1 MARAAAKGGRRP
13 EPNAPRD
20 RGRRSRRQLSPG
32 EQQLFFSRIRRQA
45 KWVFLLLAIVFAG
58 GFVFLGV
65 GSGNS
70 GLDTFFSD
78 VFRGGGKSGPSV
90 SKAQKEVADN
100 PSSAKAYRD
109 LATAYQQDNR
119 TQEAIGAL
127 QRYTS
132 LRPKDAAALGEL
144 AGLQL
149 SQASTL
155 SQQAAL
161 LQAQQA
167 EATGGAT
174 FGPSSTSTLGK
185 ALGTDPI
192 SGAVSSGLTTQ
203 ANTIYSQQQTAY
215 TDAVTSYK
223 ALGKLRP
230 DQPTIQFQ
238 LAQAAEA
245 AGQVPVAVA
254 AYKQYIKLDPQS
266 SIVPQV
272 RLRIAQLQPPPPA
285 KKKKKAAGVSSGGKG

>member
-13 EPNAPRD
+13 QPDAPRD
-20 RGRRSRRQLSPG
+20 RQRRSGRRQLSAG

-45 KWVFLLLAIVFAG
+45 KWVFLLLAVVFAG

-65 GSGNS
+65 GSGSS

-78 VFRGGGKSGPSV
+78 VFRGGGSSGPSA
-90 SKAQKEVADN
+90 SKAEKEVAKH

-109 LATAYQQDNR
+109 LATAYQRSNR
-119 TQEAIGAL
+119 TQDAIGAL
-127 QRYTS
+127 QRYTA

-149 SQASTL
+149 SQATSV
-155 SQQAAL
+155 SQQAAA

-167 EATGGAT
+167 EATSGT
-174 FGPSSTSTLGK
+174 VFGPSSTSTIGK

-192 SGAVSSGLTTQ
+192 SGAVSSGLTSQ
-203 ANTIYSQQQTAY
+203 ANAIYSQRQTAY
-215 TDAVTSYK
+215 TDALGSY
-223 ALGKLRP
+223 GKLAKLQP

-245 AGQVPVAVA
+245 AGQAPIAVS
-254 AYKQYIKLDPQS
+254 AYKRYIKLDPQS
-266 SIVPQV
+266 SIAPQV
-272 RLRIAQLQPPPPA
+272 RLRIAQLQPPAPA
-285 KKKKKAAGVSSGGKG
+285 KKKKAGGVTSGGKG